1 MKSLLLIR
9 RFFGII
15 SFILFYLGELIIA
28 NIIVAYDILTPR
40 HRMKPAILAVPL
52 EVTTDLQILSLSNL
66 IAMTP
71 GTMSLDVSPD
81 RKVIYVHAM
90 YVDDVEQSKK
100 EIKEAL
106 EKRILELSK

>member
-1 MKSLLLIR
+1 VKHLVWIR
-9 RFFGII
+9 RLFGLI
-15 SFILFYLGELIIA
+15 SFVFFYVGELIIA
-28 NIIVAYDILTPR
+28 NFVVAQDILTPR

-52 EVTTDLQILSLSNL
+52 DVSSDMQILTLSNL

-71 GTMSLDVSPD
+71 GTLSLDLSAD
-81 RKVIYVHAM
+81 RTMIYVHAM
-90 YVDDVEQSKK
+90 YVDDLEQSKK

>member
-1 MKSLLLIR
+1 MKYLLLIR

-15 SFILFYLGELIIA
+15 SFIFFYIGELIIA

-52 EVTTDLQILSLSNL
+52 EVTGDLQILSLSNL

-81 RKVIYVHAM
+81 RKAIYVHAM